1 LVLYQSVYAFP
12 NKPTKNAGKRI
23 KKTKTNNS
31 IKLIMEFVQQQND
44 LGCRAKPK
52 KPIKS

>member
-1 LVLYQSVYAFP
+1 
-12 NKPTKNAGKRI
+12 
-23 KKTKTNNS
+23 
-31 IKLIMEFVQQQND
+31 MEFVQQQND